1 MNKIRLGIIGTG
13 GISNSHVKAY
23 KQMDDVEIVA
33 GADII
38 PGKAREALD
47 RWELPDAKAFENTQE
62 MLDTMEL
69 DAVSVCTYNTAH
81 AECAIQA
88 MRAGCH
94 VLLEKPMTVTLED
107 AQEIRRVE
115 KETGKI
121 LTIGFQPRYDGRMKK
136 IKEIVQSGKL
146 GKIYYIQTGGG
157 RRRGIPG
164 STFIE
169 KRYAGVGALADIGCY
184 SLDMVLNAI
193 GYPKP
198 LTVSAVSYDYF
209 GKNPKYTPPEDA
221 ARFSVDDF
229 CGAFIRLEGGITLD
243 FRMSWAMHMDTHRQH
258 HLPGHRRRLEG
269 GARQPREPVGRRLG
283 RQLRQRHPV
292 PRRVR
297 RGHLHTRAP
306 ARRQGGPLLPEV
318 PLLHRRGGAGPARPH
333 PHQPDH
339 LQPGHHRRHHPLLRV
354 RPRGGD
360 PRRRDLTR
368 AIYSKKAHLHKVGF
382 FLFGVGGKLTILG
395 LPPCSVSRICGAHL
409 RLARRRVPPRGGPWP
424 DWP

>member
-1 MNKIRLGIIGTG
+1 MEKLRIGIIGTG

-23 KQMDDVEIVA
+23 QQMEDVEIVA
-33 GADII
+33 GADIV

-47 RWELPDAKAFENTQE
+47 RWNLPQAKAFENTQE

-88 MRAGCH
+88 LRAGCH

-107 AQEIRRVE
+107 AQAVRRVE

-121 LTIGFQPRYDGRMKK
+121 LTIGFQPRYDGRMRK
-136 IKEIVQSGKL
+136 IKEIVQSGQL
-146 GKIYYIQTGGG
+146 GKVYYIQTGGG

-184 SLDMVLNAI
+184 SLDMVLNAL

-243 FRMSWAMHMDTHRQH
+243 FRMSWAMHMDTTGDT
-258 HLPGHRRRLEG
+258 LILGTKG
-269 GARQPREPVGRRLG
+269 GLRIPSTECWNGSFDKPMTLYRDVAGAPVETTIPLIEDKSDLWDKKIRSFLDAIITGG
-283 RQLRQRHPV
+283 KAPV
-292 PRRVR
+292 PTSQILYNQAIIDGIFKSNEI
-297 RGHLHTRAP
+297 GH
-306 ARRQGGPLLPEV
+306 GVEINIPE
-318 PLLHRRGGAGPARPH
+318 
-333 PHQPDH
+333 
-339 LQPGHHRRHHPLLRV
+339 
-354 RPRGGD
+354 
-360 PRRRDLTR
+360 
-368 AIYSKKAHLHKVGF
+368 I
-382 FLFGVGGKLTILG
+382 
-395 LPPCSVSRICGAHL
+395 
-409 RLARRRVPPRGGPWP
+409 
-424 DWP
+424 

>member
-1 MNKIRLGIIGTG
+1 MEKLRIGIIGTG

-23 KQMDDVEIVA
+23 QQMEDVEIVA
-33 GADII
+33 GADIV

-47 RWELPDAKAFENTQE
+47 RWNLPQAKAFENTQE

-88 MRAGCH
+88 LRAGCH

-107 AQEIRRVE
+107 AQAVRRVE

-121 LTIGFQPRYDGRMKK
+121 LTIGFQPRYDGRMRK
-136 IKEIVQSGKL
+136 IKEIVQSGQL
-146 GKIYYIQTGGG
+146 GKVYYIQTGGG

-184 SLDMVLNAI
+184 SLDMVLNAL

-229 CGAFIRLEGGITLD
+229 CGAFIRLEGGHHPGLPHVLGH
-243 FRMSWAMHMDTHRQH
+243 AHGHHRQH
-258 HLPGHRRRLEG
+258 HLPGHRRGPEG
-269 GARQPREPVGRRLG
+269 GARQPGVPVGRRLG
-283 RQLRQRHPV
+283 RQLRQRHLV
-292 PRRVR
+292 PRRLWG
-297 RGHLHTRAP
+297 GHQHP
-306 ARRQGGPLLPEV
+306 HPSARRQGGPLLLKV
-318 PLLHRRGGAGPARPH
+318 PRLCGRHPAGPARAH
-333 PHQPDH
+333 PHQRNH
-339 LQPGHHRRHHPLLRV
+339 LQPGHHRRHHPLLRL
-354 RPRGGD
+354 RP
-360 PRRRDLTR
+360 
-368 AIYSKKAHLHKVGF
+368 
-382 FLFGVGGKLTILG
+382 
-395 LPPCSVSRICGAHL
+395 
-409 RLARRRVPPRGGPWP
+409 
-424 DWP
+424 